1 MYESVSTVMKLS
13 SALEDGLF
21 DSKIID
27 TNEKVCRTIDN
38 VYYNRIG
45 LQPKQAIYILAEQ
58 FKLLMN
64 ELETTRNRF
73 ELKEEELVDVK
84 KLLKLKQDEISEY
97 CIRIALNDKKLD
109 TLSKQF
115 DDDTSKY
122 LQILETTRTN
132 AQKEIK

>member
-1 MYESVSTVMKLS
+1 M
-13 SALEDGLF
+13 
-21 DSKIID
+21 
-27 TNEKVCRTIDN
+27 
-38 VYYNRIG
+38 
-45 LQPKQAIYILAEQ
+45 AEQ

>member
-45 LQPKQAIYILAEQ
+45 L
-58 FKLLMN
+58 
-64 ELETTRNRF
+64 
-73 ELKEEELVDVK
+73 
-84 KLLKLKQDEISEY
+84 
-97 CIRIALNDKKLD
+97 
-109 TLSKQF
+109 
-115 DDDTSKY
+115 
-122 LQILETTRTN
+122 
-132 AQKEIK
+132 